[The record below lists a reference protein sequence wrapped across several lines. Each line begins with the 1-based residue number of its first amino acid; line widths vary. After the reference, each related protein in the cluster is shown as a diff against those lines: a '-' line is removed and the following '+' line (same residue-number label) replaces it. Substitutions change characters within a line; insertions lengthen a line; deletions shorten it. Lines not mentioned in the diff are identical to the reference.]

1 MKFKHFPKSEV
12 VGSGGYVFRHYG
24 ETAEKSRF
32 VQFAEG
38 TLEELTKDD
47 FGSITTFNPALFGC
61 AATYSALY
69 AMATSSGLFTDDE
82 FIQEKLKKITM
93 PDTITGFTSV
103 ANVTDV
109 YLFSFCKQVEK
120 IKLSGGLTNYTAMAI
135 IFMAAGNGVT
145 SGRIAD
151 FTSCAKVPSITKNTL
166 NFAATSDT
174 GGDVWTIKVPSSLLS
189 SWKTSWGSNVASDA
203 SIVGV

>member
-32 VQFAEG
+32 VQFVEG
-38 TLEELTKDD
+38 TLEELTADD

-61 AATYSALY
+61 AATYNAVY
-69 AMATSSGLFTDDE
+69 AMASSSGSLPYDE
-82 FIQEKLKKITM
+82 FLQEKLKKITM

-103 ANVTDV
+103 ANVKDV
-109 YLFSFCKQVEK
+109 YLFSFCKLVEE
-120 IKLSGGLTNYTAMAI
+120 IKLSGGLTNYTAMTV
-135 IFMAAGNGVT
+135 IFMAINNNVT

-166 NFAATSDT
+166 SFSGTSTT
-174 GGDVWTIKVPSSLLS
+174 GGVWTIKVPSSLLS
-189 SWKTSWGSNVASDA
+189 SWKTAWSSSIASDA

>member
-24 ETAEKSRF
+24 EAAEKSRF
-32 VQFAEG
+32 VQFVEG

-69 AMATSSGLFTDDE
+69 AMAAHNSALPDDE

-120 IKLSGGLTNYTAMAI
+120 IKLSGGLTNYTAMEI
-135 IFMAAGNGVT
+135 IFMAVNNGVT
-145 SGRIAD
+145 SSRIAD
-151 FTSCAKVPSITKNTL
+151 FTSCAKVPGITKNTL
-166 NFAATSDT
+166 NFSGTSDT
-174 GGDVWTIKVPSSLLS
+174 GGVWTIKVPSSLLS
-189 SWKTSWGSNVASDA
+189 SWKTSWGSNVASDV